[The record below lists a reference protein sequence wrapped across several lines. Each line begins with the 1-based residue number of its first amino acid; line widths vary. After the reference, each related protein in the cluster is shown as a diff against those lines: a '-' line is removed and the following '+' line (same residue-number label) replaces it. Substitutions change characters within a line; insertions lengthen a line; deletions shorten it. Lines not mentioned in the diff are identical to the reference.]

1 MPATQKSR
9 QHSPFYVL
17 AGFRLI
23 SVFHSRFTI
32 DDSRGDTGGQM
43 INQERIKNLLL
54 ELVQIDSHSRKER
67 EVAEHIKKYCEE
79 MGAQVEIDDAGEKV
93 GGNSGNVIARFGG
106 TIPGAQPIMMSAHMD
121 TVVPGEGVKPI
132 VEGDIIRT
140 DGTTVLGGD
149 DKSGCV
155 VIIEVIRCL
164 QEQKIPHTAIEA
176 IFSICEEVGLLGAK
190 NVDVSKLKAK
200 YGIVFDSD
208 DPGFLFTKGPSSN
221 HMEFKIYGL
230 ESHAGV
236 APEEGISAI
245 KIAAEGIA
253 AMKLGRIDQET
264 TANIGLIHG
273 GMATNIIPNLVV
285 LHGEARSHSEE
296 KREGHT
302 QNMEKCLEDAAA
314 KYEVTVAGKAT
325 KARVESHIE
334 RDYSSMDVPDSS
346 HVVQL
351 VIQAARRMGLDV
363 KTMASGGGCDANVFN
378 RKGIECANLG
388 TGMRPIHTVKE
399 WLDVKDM
406 YAAAEMTREMMKLN
420 GEMATSL

>member
-1 MPATQKSR
+1 
-9 QHSPFYVL
+9 
-17 AGFRLI
+17 
-23 SVFHSRFTI
+23 
-32 DDSRGDTGGQM
+32 M

-67 EVAEHIKKYCEE
+67 DVAERIKKHCEE

-93 GGNSGNVIARFGG
+93 GGNSGNVIARFAG
-106 TIPGAQPIMMSAHMD
+106 TISNAQPIMMSAHMD

-140 DGTTVLGGD
+140 DETTVLGGD
-149 DKSGCV
+149 DKSGGA

-164 QEQKIPHTAIEA
+164 HEQNIPHAPIEA

-221 HMEFKIYGL
+221 ELVFKVYGL

-236 APEEGISAI
+236 APEDGISAI
-245 KIAAEGIA
+245 KIAAEAIA
-253 AMKLGRIDQET
+253 AMKLGRIDAET
-264 TANIGLIHG
+264 TANIGVIEG
-273 GMATNIIPNLVV
+273 GKATNIITNFV
-285 LHGEARSHSEE
+285 LLRGEARSLNDDKLEAQTAH
-296 KREGHT
+296 
-302 QNMEKCLEDAAA
+302 MVKCLEDAAA
-314 KYEVTVAGKAT
+314 KYEVTVADVTT
-325 KARVESHIE
+325 KGRIESDITRE
-334 RDYSSMDVPDSS
+334 YNAMDVPESS

-351 VIQAARRMGLDV
+351 VYQAAARLGQKVEVMS
-363 KTMASGGGCDANVFN
+363 SGGGCDANIFN
-378 RKGIECANLG
+378 KRGIECANFG
-388 TGMRPIHTVKE
+388 TGMRAIHTVKE

-406 YAAAEMTREMMKLN
+406 YASAEMTLEILKLN
-420 GEMATSL
+420 GELAQQKG

>member
-1 MPATQKSR
+1 MAQ
-9 QHSPFYVL
+9 
-17 AGFRLI
+17 
-23 SVFHSRFTI
+23 
-32 DDSRGDTGGQM
+32 
-43 INQERIKNLLL
+43 RIG
-54 ELVQIDSHSRKER
+54 
-67 EVAEHIKKYCEE
+67 KYCKE
-79 MGAQVEIDDAGEKV
+79 MGAQVEIDNAGEAV
-93 GGNSGNVIARFGG
+93 GGNTGNVIARFPG
-106 TIPGAQPIMMSAHMD
+106 TIANAPSIMMSAHMD

-149 DKSGCV
+149 DKSGCA

-164 QEQKIPHTAIEA
+164 QEQNIPHAPIEA

-221 HMEFKIYGL
+221 HMEYRIHGL

-253 AMKLGRIDQET
+253 AMKLGRIDEET
-264 TANIGLIHG
+264 TANIGQIEG

-285 LHGEARSHSEE
+285 LKGEARSHSEQKLE
-296 KREGHT
+296 DQTAHMT
-302 QNMEKCLEDAAA
+302 KCLEAAA
-314 KYEVTVAGKAT
+314 SKYEVTVAGKTTRAS
-325 KARVESHIE
+325 VEAHIE

-351 VIQAARRMGLDV
+351 VIQAAKRVGLEV

-378 RKGIECANLG
+378 RRGIECANLG
-388 TGMRPIHTVKE
+388 TGMRAIHTVNE

-406 YAAAEMTREMMKLN
+406 YAAAEMTLEIMKLN
-420 GEMATSL
+420 GELAMR

>member
-1 MPATQKSR
+1 
-9 QHSPFYVL
+9 
-17 AGFRLI
+17 
-23 SVFHSRFTI
+23 
-32 DDSRGDTGGQM
+32 M

-67 EVAEHIKKYCEE
+67 DVAQRIKQYCEE
-79 MGAQVEIDDAGEKV
+79 MGAQCEIDDAGEAV
-93 GGNSGNVIARFGG
+93 GGNTGNVIARFAG
-106 TIPGAQPIMMSAHMD
+106 TLTSAQPIMMSAHMD
-121 TVVPGEGVKPI
+121 TVVPGEGVKPV

-149 DKSGCV
+149 DKSGCA

-164 QEQKIPHTAIEA
+164 QEQNVPHAPIEA

-190 NVDVSKLKAK
+190 NVDVSKIKSK

-221 HMEFKIYGL
+221 HMEFKIHGL

-236 APEEGISAI
+236 AREEGISAI
-245 KIAAEGIA
+245 KIAAQA
-253 AMKLGRIDQET
+253 LAVMNLGRIDPET
-264 TANIGLIHG
+264 TANIGQIEG

-285 LHGEARSHSEE
+285 LKGEAGSHSDENLE
-296 KREGHT
+296 RQTTHT
-302 QNMEKCLEDAAA
+302 KKCLEDAAA
-314 KYEVTVAGKAT
+314 KYQVTVEGKTT
-325 KARVESHIE
+325 KASVESHIE

-378 RKGIECANLG
+378 RRGIECANLG
-388 TGMRPIHTVKE
+388 TGMRAIHTVKE

-406 YAAAEMTREMMKLN
+406 YAAADMTLEIMKLN
-420 GEMATSL
+420 GELAGK

>member
-1 MPATQKSR
+1 
-9 QHSPFYVL
+9 
-17 AGFRLI
+17 
-23 SVFHSRFTI
+23 
-32 DDSRGDTGGQM
+32 M

-67 EVAEHIKKYCEE
+67 DVARRIKKYCEE
-79 MGAQVEIDDAGEKV
+79 MGGQVEIDDAGEKV
-93 GGNSGNVIARFGG
+93 DGNTGNVIARFPG
-106 TIPGAQPIMMSAHMD
+106 TIREAPPIMMSAHMD

-149 DKSGCV
+149 DKSGCA
-155 VIIEVIRCL
+155 VIIEVINCL
-164 QEQKIPHTAIEA
+164 QEQNIPHAPIEA

-190 NVDVSKLKAK
+190 NVDVSKLKSK
-200 YGIVFDSD
+200 HGIVFDSD

-221 HMEFKIYGL
+221 HMEFKIHGL

-245 KIAAEGIA
+245 KIAAEA
-253 AMKLGRIDQET
+253 LAVMNLGRIDQET
-264 TANIGLIHG
+264 TANIGQIEG

-285 LHGEARSHSEE
+285 LKGEARSHNEQKLE
-296 KREGHT
+296 AQT
-302 QNMEKCLEDAAA
+302 QHMLKCLQDAAER
-314 KYEVTVAGKAT
+314 YQVTTNGKTTRAS
-325 KARVESHIE
+325 VEAHIE

-346 HVVQL
+346 YVVKL
-351 VIQAARRMGLDV
+351 VLQAAKRMGLDV

-388 TGMRPIHTVKE
+388 TGMRAIHTVKE

-406 YAAAEMTREMMKLN
+406 YASAEMTIEIMKLN
-420 GEMATSL
+420 GELAAGSR